1 MLLVLF
7 TLTGTQGTDVIIS
20 NTNQLNEMLCS
31 NTSTQLSNNLVLKL
45 NVSSYELYQIDGY
58 CIVQNINNLTIQ
70 GAKQNSTIRCVP
82 VGSPGSGFGFINVT
96 NLLLANVHFEGCGG
110 IIPSTAVRSF
120 NNTHSHLLYKQ
131 RAVLMFNLCNNAT
144 IRQVNVNNN
153 YFGYAIL
160 ILNPF
165 GTFEVLNTI
174 VSEGL
179 GGFLCSD
186 DTTASSGSGIAAIFK
201 SKGKSTNERYV
212 QVILKE
218 TIFRT
223 NFNYINNIPAI
234 SGLNKYEAC
243 QLPVVGAAGLTVI
256 FTQADYIA
264 NFTITH
270 STIGSFNFGSVA
282 GGMLILFLN
291 NMKQSQVF
299 IANTN
304 FYSGGLLLGTNQV
317 GGSHITI
324 HTFICGNCS
333 SGTTV
338 SPSFHPIYIDTVHI
352 DDLHDPRSHI
362 AKLQYGGAFYMDI
375 HESCTNDFKQFFLRK
390 LSFVI
395 HFQSSFQPGMYAV
408 VRSPKA
414 EHSIVLVSCEMKQ
427 HSTSIA
433 SLYSSVAAMTFVNW
447 KSVTICGESFFH
459 ENESPV
465 LAVYNTNLFIQGKMT
480 FRNNSGSNG
489 AAISLY
495 HSSYLF
501 LIPPLHAT
509 FLNNK
514 ALLYGGAIY
523 AVNDPLP
530 GDNMCVIQL
539 GVNTSNIND
548 LDIMMTFINNKAG
561 LAGNSIY
568 ATLIYNCTQYY
579 STDLDI
585 RVLLNATFEPI
596 PTDNSLQHISSVP
609 VEICYCSKSNVSDDK
624 FLLHCTGSETIIKVI
639 HTYPGKSITLS
650 IVAVDAMSLIVYS
663 PVSAS
668 ITANHY
674 YGHHLSQDLLTLKE
688 GQELLSLSGL
698 RCSIVTYNILG
709 KTNQPKNG
717 YLQLAIPGNQP
728 SLSAHIYVYPC
739 PIGFQ
744 LSNNGICECDD
755 FITKV
760 ITNAECNI
768 STLLITRPIG
778 SWLGR
783 MGLLNISTLG
793 FTNICPSGNC
803 KSTTIAINVSDIE
816 HSICIDGK
824 TGVLCGQCIN
834 KLSIIFGTTECRHC
848 SNLWLL
854 TLVGYAIIGVILVTV
869 LLFFRLTLSEGPLA
883 SIILTNNIIAV
894 STIDYLDDNN
904 VFISGMRICVSLMNL
919 NLGFPLCFY
928 DGMTTA
934 IKTGL
939 QFIFPVYLCIIVIM
953 FIVLSRYSTRVSNQ
967 TAASSVQ
974 VLATLIHLSFAKL
987 LITSIGI
994 LVYARIKTGNNDII
1008 TVWYGDGSVIYLQ
1021 DKEHVILFTIAIV
1034 TLVLFL
1040 LPYIIIVTFG
1050 NYFLRCKNLHHFRSF
1065 IESFHGPYKHV
1076 LGYWFGVRVLVVVYI
1091 YIVFTTLRG
1100 VDVSLMLILQGISII
1115 LLLVLQTYVKPFRQ
1129 NGLNKLDSFCLFVIT
1144 VQIMFALLRVP
1155 ERNQATHTLSYITSS
1170 LTAVVFVILVINI
1183 SSKCLGKL
1191 KIKKCNTRFCENKET
1206 HHSRERD
1213 LEKDKEEYDE
1223 MRQALLMLAD

>member
-1 MLLVLF
+1 MSKY
-7 TLTGTQGTDVIIS
+7 VIIS
-20 NTNQLNEMLCS
+20 NTNQLKEILCS
-31 NTSTQLSNNLVLKL
+31 NTSTPNNLVLKL

-58 CIVQNINNLTIQ
+58 CIVQNINNLTVQ
-70 GAKQNSTIRCVP
+70 GVNGNSTIRCVP
-82 VGSPGSGFGFINVT
+82 VGSPGSGFGFINIT
-96 NLLLANVHFEGCGG
+96 NLLLANLHFDGCGG
-110 IIPSTAVRSF
+110 IILSTAVRSF
-120 NNTHSHLLYKQ
+120 NNTHPHLLYKQ
-131 RAVLMFNLCNNAT
+131 RAVLMFNLCNNVT
-144 IRQVNVNNN
+144 IRQVNIDNK

-160 ILNPF
+160 ILNPI
-165 GTFEVLNTI
+165 GTFEVLNTR

-179 GGFLCSD
+179 GGISCNDYTNLCP
-186 DTTASSGSGIAAIFK
+186 GSGIAAIFK
-201 SKGKSTNERYV
+201 NKGTSTNDSCV

-218 TIFRT
+218 TIFQT
-223 NFNYINNIPAI
+223 NFNNIPNI
-234 SGLNKYEAC
+234 PTLSSLREYEAC
-243 QLPVVGAAGLTVI
+243 QLPVVGAAGLSVI
-256 FTQADYIA
+256 FTQTDYIA
-264 NFTITH
+264 NFTITQ
-270 STIGSFNFGSVA
+270 SRIGSFNFGSVA

-291 NMKQSQVF
+291 GMEKSH
-299 IANTN
+299 ISITNTH
-304 FYSGGLLLGTNQV
+304 FYRGALLNDTNQV
-317 GGSHITI
+317 GGSAITI
-324 HTFICGNCS
+324 HSFNCGKCS
-333 SGTTV
+333 RGTLH
-338 SPSFHPIYIDTVHI
+338 SPRLHPIYLDTVHFRGTGEF
-352 DDLHDPRSHI
+352 DPRSQVSQ
-362 AKLQYGGAFYMDI
+362 KREFGGIYYMDI
-375 HESCTNDFKQFFLRK
+375 HETCANNFKQFFLRK
-390 LSFVI
+390 LTFKIFFYNSFYT
-395 HFQSSFQPGMYAV
+395 GMYAV

-414 EHSIVLVSCEMKQ
+414 IHSIVLESCGMTQ
-427 HSTSIA
+427 LSSNTA
-433 SLYSSVAAMTFVNW
+433 SLYSQVPAMTFVNW
-447 KSVTICGESFFH
+447 KNVTICGESFFH

-465 LAVYNTNLFIQGKMT
+465 LAVYNTNLFIQGKINFT
-480 FRNNSGSNG
+480 NNSGSNG

-509 FLNNK
+509 FLNNR

-523 AVNDPLP
+523 AVNNPLP

-539 GVNTSNIND
+539 GVNTSNLDD

-596 PTDNSLQHISSVP
+596 PTHNGLQHISSEP
-609 VEICYCSKSNVSDDK
+609 VEICYCSKSNVSYDK
-624 FLLHCTGSETIIKVI
+624 FQLHCTSSETQIQVI
-639 HTYPGKSITLS
+639 DTYPGKSITLS
-650 IVAVDAMSLIVYS
+650 IVAVDAMGLIVYS

-674 YGHHLSQDLLTLKE
+674 LGRLSQDLLTLKE
-688 GQELLSLSGL
+688 NQDLVSLSGL
-698 RCSIVTYNILG
+698 RCSNVTYNIHS
-709 KTNQPKNG
+709 KINQPKNG

-744 LSNNGICECDD
+744 LSNNGICECDH

-793 FTNICPSGNC
+793 FANICPSGDC
-803 KSTTIAINVSDIE
+803 RSTTIAINVSDIE

-824 TGVLCGQCIN
+824 TGVLCGQCID

-854 TLVGYAIIGVILVTV
+854 TLVGYAAIGVILVTV

-894 STIDYLDDNN
+894 STIDYLDDDN
-904 VFISGMRICVSLMNL
+904 VFISGMRIFVSLMNL

-928 DGMTTA
+928 DRMTTA

-939 QFIFPVYLCIIVIM
+939 QFIFPVYLWTIVIM

-974 VLATLIHLSFAKL
+974 VLATLIHLSFSKL
-987 LITSIGI
+987 LITSIDI
-994 LVYARIKTGNNDII
+994 LVYTHVKTGSENTI
-1008 TVWYGDGSVIYLQ
+1008 TVWYGDGSVVYLQ
-1021 DKEHVILFTIAIV
+1021 DKEHIILFTIAIV
-1034 TLVLFL
+1034 TLVLFI

-1050 NYFLRCKNLHHFRSF
+1050 SYFLRWKRLHHFRSF
-1065 IESFHGPYKHV
+1065 IESFHGPYKHK
-1076 LGYWFGVRVLVVVYI
+1076 LGYWFGVRILVVVYI
-1091 YIVFTTLRG
+1091 YIVFTALRG
-1100 VDVSLMLILQGISII
+1100 VDVTLMLFLQEIAMIP
-1115 LLLVLQTYVKPFRQ
+1115 LLVLQAYVKPFRQ
-1129 NGLNKLDSFCLFVIT
+1129 KGLNRLDCFCLFFII
-1144 VQIMFALLRVP
+1144 VQIIVALFLVS
-1155 ERNQATHTLSYITSS
+1155 ESHTIKILSYITAL
-1170 LTAVVFVILVINI
+1170 LTIVLFGILVINI
-1183 SSKCLGKL
+1183 GSKCSDRF
-1191 KIKKCNTRFCENKET
+1191 KIKKCHLQISKNKET
-1206 HHSRERD
+1206 HHSRERE
-1213 LEKDKEEYDE
+1213 LEEDKEEYDE
-1223 MRQALLMLAD
+1223 MRQALLILAD

>member
-7 TLTGTQGTDVIIS
+7 TLTGTQGTDVVIS
-20 NTNQLNEMLCS
+20 NTNQLKEILCS
-31 NTSTQLSNNLVLKL
+31 NTSTQLPSNLVLKL

-58 CIVQNINNLTIQ
+58 CIVQNINNLTVQ

-82 VGSPGSGFGFINVT
+82 IGSPGSGFIFINIT
-96 NLLLANVHFEGCGG
+96 NSLLANVHFEGCGG

-120 NNTHSHLLYKQ
+120 NNTHPHLLYKQ
-131 RAVLMFNLCNNAT
+131 RAVLMFNLCNNVT
-144 IRQVNVNNN
+144 IKQVNIGNK

-165 GTFEVLNTI
+165 GTFEILNTI

-179 GGFLCSD
+179 GGIPSSD
-186 DTTASSGSGIAAIFK
+186 DTTSSSGSGIAAIFK
-201 SKGKSTNERYV
+201 NKGKSTNESYV

-223 NFNYINNIPAI
+223 NINNIHNIPAI
-234 SGLNKYEAC
+234 SGLTKYEAC
-243 QLPVVGAAGLTVI
+243 QLPVVGAGGLTVI
-256 FTQADYIA
+256 FTQTDYIA
-264 NFTITH
+264 NFTTTH
-270 STIGSFNFGSVA
+270 CTIGELNYGSVA
-282 GGMLILFLN
+282 GGMLILFFN
-291 NMKQSQVF
+291 NMKQSQVL

-304 FYSGGLLLGTNQV
+304 FYSGGLLLDTNQV
-317 GGSHITI
+317 GGSDITI
-324 HTFICGNCS
+324 HSFICGNCN
-333 SGTTV
+333 SGKTD
-338 SPSFHPIYIDTVHI
+338 SPIYFDTVHI
-352 DDLHDPRSHI
+352 DDLNDPRLQTTT
-362 AKLQYGGAFYMDI
+362 LQYGGMFYIDI
-375 HESCTNDFKQFFLRK
+375 HESCTNDFKQFFLKK
-390 LSFVI
+390 LKLTIRFR
-395 HFQSSFQPGMYAV
+395 SSFQPGMYAV

-414 EHSIVLVSCEMKQ
+414 EHSIVLESCEMKQ
-427 HSTSIA
+427 DSINIA
-433 SLYSSVAAMTFVNW
+433 SLYSLVAAMTFVNW
-447 KSVTICGESFFH
+447 KSITVCGESFFY

-465 LAVYNTNLFIQGKMT
+465 LAVYNTNLYIQGKMT

-489 AAISLY
+489 AAISLF

-501 LIPPLHAT
+501 LTPPLHAM
-509 FLNNK
+509 FLNNR

-539 GVNTSNIND
+539 GVNTSNFDD

-585 RVLLNATFEPI
+585 RVLLNATFEPVT
-596 PTDNSLQHISSVP
+596 TDNSLQHISSKP
-609 VEICYCSKSNVSDDK
+609 VEICYCSKSNVTDDK
-624 FLLHCTGSETIIKVI
+624 MLQHCTSSETLIQIID
-639 HTYPGKSITLS
+639 TYPGKSITLS
-650 IVAVDAMSLIVYS
+650 IVAVDAMGLIVYS

-668 ITANHY
+668 IATNHY
-674 YGHHLSQDLLTLKE
+674 YGHRLSQDLLTLKE
-688 GQELLSLSGL
+688 GQDLVSLSGL
-698 RCSIVTYNILG
+698 RCSNVTYNIHS
-709 KTNQPKNG
+709 KTNQPENG

-744 LSNNGICECDD
+744 LSNNGICECDH

-778 SWLGR
+778 SWFGR
-783 MGLLNISTLG
+783 INISTLG

-803 KSTTIAINVSDIE
+803 RSTTIAINVSDIE

-824 TGVLCGQCIN
+824 TGVLCGQCIDT
-834 KLSIIFGTTECRHC
+834 LSIIFGTTECRHC

-854 TLVGYAIIGVILVTV
+854 TLVGYAAIGVILVTV

-894 STIDYLDDNN
+894 STIDYLDDDN
-904 VFISGMRICVSLMNL
+904 VFISGMRIFVSLMNL

-939 QFIFPVYLCIIVIM
+939 QFIFPVYMWTIVIM
-953 FIVLSRYSTRVSNQ
+953 FIVLSRYSTYVSNQ

-974 VLATLIHLSFAKL
+974 VLATLIHLSFSKL
-987 LITSIGI
+987 LITSIDI
-994 LVYARIKTGNNDII
+994 LVYARIKTGNNDTI
-1008 TVWYGDGSVIYLQ
+1008 TVWYGDGSVVYLQ
-1021 DKEHVILFTIAIV
+1021 DKEHIILFTIAIV
-1034 TLVLFL
+1034 TLVLFI

-1050 NYFLRCKNLHHFRSF
+1050 NYFLRWKHLHHFRSF

-1076 LGYWFGVRVLVVVYI
+1076 LGYWFGVRVIVVVYI

-1100 VDVSLMLILQGISII
+1100 VDVTLMLFLQVMAMIP
-1115 LLLVLQTYVKPFRQ
+1115 LLVLQTYVKPFRQ
-1129 NGLNKLDSFCLFVIT
+1129 NGLNRLDSFGLFVNI
-1144 VQIMFALLRVP
+1144 VHIMFALLLVP
-1155 ERNQATHTLSYITSS
+1155 EINHASHTLPYITASW
-1170 LTAVVFVILVINI
+1170 TAVVFVILVINI
-1183 SSKCLGKL
+1183 SSKCLGKF
-1191 KIKKCNTRFCENKET
+1191 KIKKCNTRFCENKEI
-1206 HHSRERD
+1206 HHSRERE
-1213 LEKDKEEYDE
+1213 LEENKEEYDE

>member
-7 TLTGTQGTDVIIS
+7 TLTGTQGTDVVIS
-20 NTNQLNEMLCS
+20 NTNLLNEMLCS

-70 GAKQNSTIRCVP
+70 GVNGNSNIRCVP
-82 VGSPGSGFGFINVT
+82 VGSPGSGFGFINIT
-96 NLLLANVHFEGCGG
+96 NLLLANVHFHGCGG

-120 NNTHSHLLYKQ
+120 NNTHPQLPYKQ
-131 RAVLMFNLCNNAT
+131 RAVLMFNLCNNVT
-144 IRQVNVNNN
+144 IRQVIINNN

-165 GTFEVLNTI
+165 GTFEVLNTR

-179 GGFLCSD
+179 GGILCSD
-186 DTTASSGSGIAAIFK
+186 DTTLCSGSGIAAIFK
-201 SKGKSTNERYV
+201 NKGKSTNDNYV

-223 NFNYINNIPAI
+223 NGNKIHNIPAI
-234 SGLNKYEAC
+234 SSLTKYEAC
-243 QLPVVGAAGLTVI
+243 QLPVVGAGGLTVI
-256 FTQADYIA
+256 FTQTDYFA
-264 NFTITH
+264 NFTTTQ
-270 STIGSFNFGSVA
+270 STIGDLNYGSVA

-299 IANTN
+299 ITNTH
-304 FYSGGLLLGTNQV
+304 FYGGGLLLDTNQV
-317 GGSHITI
+317 GGSDITI
-324 HTFICGNCS
+324 HSFICGNCS

-338 SPSFHPIYIDTVHI
+338 SPSFHPIYFDTVHI
-352 DDLHDPRSHI
+352 DDLNDPRLLTT
-362 AKLQYGGAFYMDI
+362 KLQYGGVFYMDI
-375 HESCTNDFKQFFLRK
+375 HESCTNDFEQFFLRK
-390 LSFVI
+390 LKFII
-395 HFQSSFQPGMYAV
+395 HFRSSFQPGMYAV

-414 EHSIVLVSCEMKQ
+414 EHSIVLESCEMKQ
-427 HSTSIA
+427 HSSNIA
-433 SLYSSVAAMTFVNW
+433 SLYSLVAAMTFVNW
-447 KSVTICGESFFH
+447 KNITICGESFFH

-465 LAVYNTNLFIQGKMT
+465 LAVYNTNLFIQGMMT

-489 AAISLY
+489 AAISLF

-501 LIPPLHAT
+501 LIPPLNAT

-539 GVNTSNIND
+539 GVNTSNLND
-548 LDIMMTFINNKAG
+548 IDIMMTFINNKAG

-596 PTDNSLQHISSVP
+596 PTDNGLQHISSVP

-624 FLLHCTGSETIIKVI
+624 FLLHCTVSGTTIQII
-639 HTYPGKSITLS
+639 DTYPGKSITLS
-650 IVAVDAMSLIVYS
+650 IVAVDAMGLIVYS

-674 YGHHLSQDLLTLKE
+674 FGCLTQDLLTLKE
-688 GQELLSLSGL
+688 GQDLVSLSGL
-698 RCSIVTYNILG
+698 RCSNVTYNIHS

-728 SLSAHIYVYPC
+728 SFSAHIYVYPC

-744 LSNNGICECDD
+744 LSNNGICECDH

-783 MGLLNISTLG
+783 INNSTLG

-803 KSTTIAINVSDIE
+803 RSTTISINVSDIE

-824 TGVLCGQCIN
+824 TGVLCGQCID

-904 VFISGMRICVSLMNL
+904 VFISGMRIFVSLMNL

-939 QFIFPVYLCIIVIM
+939 QFIFPVYLWTIVIM

-974 VLATLIHLSFAKL
+974 VLATLIHLSFSKL
-987 LITSIGI
+987 FITSIDI
-994 LVYARIKTGNNDII
+994 LIYARVKTGNNDTI
-1008 TVWYGDGSVIYLQ
+1008 TVWYGDGSVVYLQ
-1021 DKEHVILFTIAIV
+1021 DKEHIILFSIAIV
-1034 TLVLFL
+1034 TLVLFV

-1050 NYFLRCKNLHHFRSF
+1050 NYFLRYKHLHQFRSF
-1065 IESFHGPYKHV
+1065 IESFHGPYKHI
-1076 LGYWFGVRVLVVVYI
+1076 LGYWFGVRILVVVYI

-1100 VDVSLMLILQGISII
+1100 VDVSLMLFLQGIAII

-1129 NGLNKLDSFCLFVIT
+1129 NGLNRLDSFCLFVNT
-1144 VQIMFALLRVP
+1144 VQIMFALLWVP
-1155 ERNQATHTLSYITSS
+1155 ERNRASHTLSYITAS

-1183 SSKCLGKL
+1183 SSKCLDKF
-1191 KIKKCNTRFCENKET
+1191 KIKKCNTRFCENKEI
-1206 HHSRERD
+1206 HHSRKRE
-1213 LEKDKEEYDE
+1213 LEEDKEEYDE